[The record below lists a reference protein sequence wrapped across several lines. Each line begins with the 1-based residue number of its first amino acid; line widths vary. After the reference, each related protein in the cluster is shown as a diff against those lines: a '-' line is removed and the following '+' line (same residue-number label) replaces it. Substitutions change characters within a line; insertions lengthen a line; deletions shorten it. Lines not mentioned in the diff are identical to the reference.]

1 MTTTQGPR
9 THRFTTHNPTDQEI
23 IVLGNMHR
31 QGHMSLIIWAST
43 DAEDWYRHC
52 DPPAR
57 CSNKPYRICSDH
69 TWSQGTEA
77 NWFAACRKVSGWLA
91 AATRDMGKTAYL
103 TILQSCREKHP
114 QAEETAKSKTRTGN
128 EINEWMKSQTNNRIR
143 CSLIRKYDCA

>member
-1 MTTTQGPR
+1 MATTQVPH

-57 CSNKPYRICSDH
+57 CSNKPYQICDDH
-69 TWSQGTEA
+69 TWSQGKEA
-77 NWFAACRKVSGWLA
+77 NWFAACRKASGWLA
-91 AATRDMGKTAYL
+91 AATRSMRKTSFCNPVTKSTPGCKEQQSQWSNRRWSQMNEWKKTPNKIAYL
-103 TILQSCREKHP
+103 NRCKT
-114 QAEETAKSKTRTGN
+114 SKN
-128 EINEWMKSQTNNRIR
+128 
-143 CSLIRKYDCA
+143 A